1 MPVSICGADCA
12 QCPSQAGCGG
22 CAETGGRP
30 FGRACL
36 LAACCRDKAQDL
48 CSQCGGVCGLKAPI
62 IAEFNALGI
71 PGLPEVTDL
80 DALPGAYINLAYPLP
95 GGQTA
100 KMLEDGKVYL
110 GNQLEAGGD
119 RCYGLAADQ
128 DVLLVCTYGEG
139 GSDPELIL
147 YKKRGY

>member
-36 LAACCRDKAQDL
+36 LAACC
-48 CSQCGGVCGLKAPI
+48 PM
-62 IAEFNALGI
+62 
-71 PGLPEVTDL
+71 
-80 DALPGAYINLAYPLP
+80 P
-95 GGQTA
+95 GGQAA

-128 DVLLVCTYGEG
+128 DILLVCTYGEG